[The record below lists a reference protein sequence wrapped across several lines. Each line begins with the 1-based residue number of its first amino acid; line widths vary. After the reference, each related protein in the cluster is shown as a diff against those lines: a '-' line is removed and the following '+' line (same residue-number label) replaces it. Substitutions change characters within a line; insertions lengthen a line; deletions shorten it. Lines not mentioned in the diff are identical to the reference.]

1 MSVHW
6 YSRRSVCEH
15 LRISEATLA
24 RYERAGLVRP
34 QRRDGEP
41 YFGPQQLRRL
51 WSIVSLQQDL
61 GINLEGVRAVLR
73 LRRQLVQ
80 TRREVREL
88 LALLERQWPDS
99 GEEGP
104 AEA

>member
-1 MSVHW
+1 MSPHW
-6 YSRRSVCEH
+6 YSRRTVCEH

-41 YFGPQQLRRL
+41 YFGPEQLRRL
-51 WSIVSLQQDL
+51 WTIVSLHQDL
-61 GINLEGVRAVLR
+61 GINLEGIRAVLR
-73 LRRQLVQ
+73 LRRQLLR

-88 LALLERQWPDS
+88 LVLLNRRWSE
-99 GEEGP
+99 EEGP
-104 AEA
+104 DDR

>member
-1 MSVHW
+1 MSSLW
-6 YSRRSVCEH
+6 YSRQSVCEH

-34 QRRDGEP
+34 LRRDGEH

-61 GINLEGVRAVLR
+61 GINLAGVQAVLR
-73 LRRQLVQ
+73 LRRQLLQ
-80 TRREVREL
+80 TRREVRDL
-88 LALLERQWPDS
+88 LVMLERHWSEEDEPDD
-99 GEEGP
+99 
-104 AEA
+104 A